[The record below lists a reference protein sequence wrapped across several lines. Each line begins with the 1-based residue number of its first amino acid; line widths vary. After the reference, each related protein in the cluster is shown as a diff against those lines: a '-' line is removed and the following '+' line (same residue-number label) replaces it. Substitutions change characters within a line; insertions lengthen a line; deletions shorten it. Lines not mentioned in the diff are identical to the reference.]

1 MQVRGLWYWV
11 CVSGKRWSSFTLLC
25 VLLSAAHAC
34 YHNTAHISSPLF
46 LWGHRGNSSDGPHS
60 SPLTRTSTQQGEPL
74 HLLVSI
80 PSAVLL
86 RHSVCSED
94 DVALS
99 KPQRVGQWKK
109 RGIGRDAAPDPQMPL
124 RMRTVSGGRKDSEGV
139 GRAEIW
145 SKCIIWKI

>member
-34 YHNTAHISSPLF
+34 YQNTAHISPPLF

-60 SPLTRTSTQQGEPL
+60 SPLTRTSTPQGEPL

-86 RHSVCSED
+86 RHC
-94 DVALS
+94 LFRRWCGT

-109 RGIGRDAAPDPQMPL
+109 WGIEMLHRSTDAFKNENCVRRKEGL
-124 RMRTVSGGRKDSEGV
+124 RRSGESGNMT
-139 GRAEIW
+139 
-145 SKCIIWKI
+145 KCIIWKI